1 MSFLSGLFGWTFAG
15 EGQAVASSD
24 SSKQY
29 SFERLQQLYNGLAQ
43 FRESDLEKSGEGD
56 KLIETVRQITEVL
69 IWGEQTNNSQ
79 FFDFFCEKSIF
90 SDLVHVLGLKKAS
103 KKVKL
108 QLLQTLSMLVQNI
121 RRQTSVYYILSNN
134 HVNRLMSTNMDF
146 DDEEVLAYYITL
158 MKWCSQLSA
167 RDSCLVLK
175 QRTN

>member
-1 MSFLSGLFGWTFAG
+1 MREDLRLLDDTVLPCEQRFVIKDETRSFLSGLFGWTFAG

-43 FRESDLEKSGEGD
+43 FQKSDLEKSGEGD

-121 RRQTSVYYILSNN
+121 RRQTSCIQYK
-134 HVNRLMSTNMDF
+134 
-146 DDEEVLAYYITL
+146 ITPRI
-158 MKWCSQLSA
+158 QG
-167 RDSCLVLK
+167 
-175 QRTN
+175 